1 MSKKSETS
9 EVFVRRNG
17 NGKYEVVE
25 KWNDSEERIVSTY
38 DTRQDANEYAGDY
51 RKMHA

>member
-1 MSKKSETS
+1 MTHNETS

-17 NGKYEVVE
+17 SKYEVVE
-25 KWNDSEERIVSTY
+25 RWSDGEERIVSTF

-51 RKMHA
+51 RKNHA